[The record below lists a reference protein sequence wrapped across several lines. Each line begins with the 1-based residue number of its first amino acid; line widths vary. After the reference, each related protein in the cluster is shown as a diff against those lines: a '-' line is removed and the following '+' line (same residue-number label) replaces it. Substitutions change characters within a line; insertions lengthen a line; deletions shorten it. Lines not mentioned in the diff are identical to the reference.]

1 MASQSADGLDA
12 DPHPWPRRGIVARP
26 VAIPDDIDE
35 PRTAPVGGRVIL
47 PPNVSWSGTPR
58 VYDLDSQADSISVY
72 EQVLQEGTVDDVRA
86 FIDLDRLIELW
97 DDLVL
102 PPHVR
107 LAWAHWISE
116 HRGLDLAC

>member
-1 MASQSADGLDA
+1 
-12 DPHPWPRRGIVARP
+12 
-26 VAIPDDIDE
+26 
-35 PRTAPVGGRVIL
+35 VIL

-86 FIDLDRLIELW
+86 FIDLDRLIKLW

-116 HRGLDLAC
+116 RRGLDLAC